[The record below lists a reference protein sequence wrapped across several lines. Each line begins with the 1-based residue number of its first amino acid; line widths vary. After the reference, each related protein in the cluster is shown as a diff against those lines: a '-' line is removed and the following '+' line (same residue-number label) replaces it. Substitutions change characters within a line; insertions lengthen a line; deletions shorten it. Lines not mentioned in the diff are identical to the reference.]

1 MPSSFGFE
9 LKTLQAFVFVVETGN
24 LTEAAKRLALSQSS
38 VSQIL
43 AQLEESLG
51 IQLMDRSVRPMAVT
65 TAGRFFYDRAQGIL
79 EAAEM
84 TSKEMRK
91 ADFKLLRHVKVAL
104 VDSIITAVGKPL
116 IDVIRNRTQNWS
128 VVSGQSHLHSHMLLS
143 KQVDIT
149 ISDDPLD
156 DYSGLFRQRILQE
169 PFVLAVPIGY
179 RGGTDIGS
187 VLQCLSLIRYT
198 SNSLI
203 GQQIEK
209 YLRRNHLAP
218 NSHLQLDNSFAV
230 MSAVASGIG
239 CTITTPLCLFQSGVG
254 LHQVQLLPLTDKLL
268 RSISLVSRENEL
280 GDLPGTIA
288 RDCKRILLESYVN
301 VVTADFP
308 WLSADITV
316 GETLAE

>member
-1 MPSSFGFE
+1 MTSSFGFE
-9 LKTLQAFVFVVETGN
+9 LKTLTAFVLVVETGN
-24 LTEAAKRLALSQSS
+24 LTEAARRLALTQSS

-79 EAAEM
+79 AAAEM
-84 TSKEMRK
+84 TSLEMRN

-116 IDVIRNRTQNWS
+116 IDVIKNRTQNWS

-156 DYSGLFRQRILQE
+156 DYSGLMRHRILRE
-169 PFVLAVPIGY
+169 PFVLAVPNDYSGAP
-179 RGGTDIGS
+179 DIGS
-187 VLQCLSLIRYT
+187 ILEQLSLIRYSSST
-198 SNSLI
+198 LI

-209 YLRRNHLAP
+209 YLRRNQLDP
-218 NSHLQLDNSFAV
+218 LSHLQLDNSFAV
-230 MSAVASGIG
+230 VSAVASGIG
-239 CTITTPLCLFQSGVG
+239 CTITTPLCLFQSGIRQ
-254 LHQVQLLPLTDKLL
+254 HQVQLLPLSDPLD
-268 RSISLVSRENEL
+268 RHISLVSRENEL
-280 GDLPGTIA
+280 GDLPGAIA
-288 RDCKRILLESYVN
+288 RDCKRILLESYVD

-308 WLSADITV
+308 WLKNDVKV
-316 GETLAE
+316 GE

>member
-1 MPSSFGFE
+1 MSSSFGFE
-9 LKTLQAFVFVVETGN
+9 LKTLTAFVLVVETGN

-51 IQLMDRSVRPMAVT
+51 NQLMDRSVRPMAVT

-79 EAAEM
+79 AAAEM
-84 TSKEMRK
+84 TSLDMRK

-116 IDVIRNRTQNWS
+116 IDVIKNRTQSWS

-156 DYSGLFRQRILQE
+156 DYSGLLRHRILKE
-169 PFVLAVPIGY
+169 PFVLAVPNDYKGP
-179 RGGTDIGS
+179 TDIETI
-187 VLQCLSLIRYT
+187 LKKLSLIRYSSGT
-198 SNSLI
+198 LI
-203 GQQIEK
+203 GQQIER
-209 YLRRNHLAP
+209 YLRRNQLDP
-218 NSHLQLDNSFAV
+218 ISHLQLDNSFAV
-230 MSAVASGIG
+230 VSAVASGIG
-239 CTITTPLCLFQSGVG
+239 CTITTPLCLFQSGIRQ
-254 LHQVQLLPLTDKLL
+254 HQVQLLPLADKFD
-268 RSISLVSRENEL
+268 RQISLVSRENEL
-280 GDLPGTIA
+280 GDLPGAIA
-288 RDCKRILLESYVN
+288 RDCRRILSESYVD

-308 WLSADITV
+308 WLASDIKV
-316 GETLAE
+316 GV

>member
-9 LKTLQAFVFVVETGN
+9 LKTLTAFVLVVETGN

-43 AQLEESLG
+43 AHLEESLG

-79 EAAEM
+79 AAAEM
-84 TSKEMRK
+84 TSLEMRN

-116 IDVIRNRTQNWS
+116 IDVIKNRTQNWS

-156 DYSGLFRQRILQE
+156 DFSGLMRHRILRE
-169 PFVLAVPIGY
+169 PFVLAVPNDY
-179 RGGTDIGS
+179 RGPSDIES
-187 VLQCLSLIRYT
+187 ILHKLNLIRYSSST
-198 SNSLI
+198 LI

-209 YLRRNHLAP
+209 YLRRNQLDP
-218 NSHLQLDNSFAV
+218 ISHLQLDNSFAV
-230 MSAVASGIG
+230 VSAVASGIG
-239 CTITTPLCLFQSGVG
+239 CTITTPLCLFQSGIRQ
-254 LHQVQLLPLTDKLL
+254 HQVQLLPLSDKLI
-268 RSISLVSRENEL
+268 RHISLVSRENEL

-288 RDCKRILLESYVN
+288 RDCKRILSESYVD

-308 WLSADITV
+308 WLRADVKV
-316 GETLAE
+316 GE

>member
-9 LKTLQAFVFVVETGN
+9 LKTLTAFVLVVETGN

-43 AQLEESLG
+43 AHLEESLG

-79 EAAEM
+79 AAAEM
-84 TSKEMRK
+84 TSLEMRN

-116 IDVIRNRTQNWS
+116 IDVIKNRTQNWS

-156 DYSGLFRQRILQE
+156 DFSGLMRHRILRE
-169 PFVLAVPIGY
+169 PFVLAVPNDY
-179 RGGTDIGS
+179 RGPSDIES
-187 VLQCLSLIRYT
+187 ILHKLNLIRYSSIT
-198 SNSLI
+198 LI

-209 YLRRNHLAP
+209 YLRRNQLDP
-218 NSHLQLDNSFAV
+218 ISHLQLDNSFAV
-230 MSAVASGIG
+230 VSAVASGIG
-239 CTITTPLCLFQSGVG
+239 CTITTPLCLFQSGIRQ
-254 LHQVQLLPLTDKLL
+254 HQVQLLPLSDKLI
-268 RSISLVSRENEL
+268 RHISLVSRENEL

-288 RDCKRILLESYVN
+288 RDCKRILSESYVD

-308 WLSADITV
+308 WLRADVKV
-316 GETLAE
+316 GE